1 MTNGN
6 TSPEQQKTEL
16 AKAYTPQD
24 VEKKWYSVW
33 EDQKLFEA
41 NRAEQNPQDPTG
53 RRAID
58 KAPFVVTMPPPNVT
72 GILHMGHALNNTIQ
86 DTYIR
91 YHRMLGHEA
100 LWMPGTD
107 HAGIATQTKVE
118 RMLRDEG
125 TTRHDVG
132 REKFVARVWEWKDK
146 YGNIIIDQL
155 RALGCSPDWRR
166 TRFTMDEHYYNA
178 VIEAFVR
185 LHDKGLIYR
194 GKRIINWSPVAQ
206 SALSDEEVIH
216 KITEGKLHFFRY
228 PLKEAVGDR
237 THLVIATTRPE
248 TMLGDVAVAVNPN
261 DERYKDLVGKML
273 ILPLM
278 DREIPII
285 ADDYVDKEF
294 GTGCVKITPAHDPND
309 FEIGL
314 RHNLPQLNVMTPSA
328 HINELGGKYAGLDRY
343 EARKKI
349 IADLEALG
357 LVEKIESYS
366 NSVGYSERGG
376 EMVEPYLSDQWFVK
390 MKPLAEPALQVVE
403 DGLIKFHPERWINTY
418 RHWMTNIRDWCISRQ
433 LWWGHRIPAWYA
445 TDGQIFVGRNE
456 EEARA
461 RATAAGYTGELRQDE
476 DVMDTWFSSWLWPFA
491 TFGWPEN
498 TEDLKEFYPTS
509 LLSTA
514 PDIIFFWVARMIM
527 GGIEF
532 MEGYEMKDGSKRTKL
547 EDRIPFRDVYFHNV
561 IRDQQGRKMSKSLGN
576 SPDPLDLVAK
586 YGTDAVR
593 FTLLYL
599 APLGQDVRFGEES
612 CEMGRNFANKLWN
625 ATRFVLMKLAEF
637 EATQPK
643 VQFESEDTELLNSLA
658 TKPQEV
664 IRRPTE
670 GFTYKPATTLAD
682 KWMMSRANRAAL
694 DIRKAFD
701 AYEINEVT
709 KIIYDFV
716 WKDYCDWYLEV
727 VKVQPEST
735 PLAVEILEGS
745 LRLIHPIMPFV
756 TEELW
761 HALTDAPTTVL
772 MGKDDF
778 VTGDK
783 YKIDEEA
790 EQKFEF
796 VQRVI
801 EAVRLL
807 RASNNFAPS
816 KAIEL
821 IIAVKDEKD
830 AQLLNEGRTII
841 EKLTRAASFEVRTGT
856 TELSSTEYASELIG
870 GRGQAFLK
878 LEQRSEADKIK
889 ERERLQKE
897 LERINVQ
904 LNAVVAKLGNEGFV
918 ARAPEQVI
926 VKEREK
932 ETSYREQIQ
941 KLENTLS
948 QL

>member
-1 MTNGN
+1 MSEN
-6 TSPEQQKTEL
+6 TTQAPEL
-16 AKAYTPQD
+16 AKAYVPQD
-24 VEKKWYSVW
+24 VEKKWYEVW
-33 EDQKLFEA
+33 EKNGLFEA
-41 NRAEQNPQDPTG
+41 NRAEQNAQDPTG
-53 RRAID
+53 RRAVD
-58 KAPFVVTMPPPNVT
+58 KAPFVIVMPPPNVT

-125 TTRHDVG
+125 QTRHDLG
-132 REKFVARVWEWKDK
+132 REKFVEKVWDWKGK
-146 YGNIIIDQL
+146 YGDIIINQL

-166 TRFTMDEHYYNA
+166 TRFTMDEKYYDA
-178 VIEAFVR
+178 VIECFVR

-206 SALSDEEVIH
+206 SALSDEEVLH
-216 KITEGKLHFFRY
+216 RITEGKLHFFKY
-228 PLKEAVGDR
+228 PLKNPTASR
-237 THLVIATTRPE
+237 SHIVIATTRPE
-248 TMLGDVAVAVNPN
+248 TMLGDVAVAVNPK
-261 DERYKDLVGKML
+261 DERYADLVDQML
-273 ILPLM
+273 VLPLM
-278 DREIPII
+278 NREIPII

-314 RHNLPQLNVMTPSA
+314 RHNLPQINVMDTSA
-328 HINELGGKYAGLDRY
+328 HINEHGGKYAGLDRF
-343 EARKKI
+343 EARKRV
-349 IADLEALG
+349 IADLQELG
-357 LVEKIESYS
+357 LVERIEDYS
-366 NSVGYSERGG
+366 HSVGYSERGG

-390 MKPLAEPALQVVE
+390 MKPLADPALQVVE
-403 DGLIKFHPERWINTY
+403 DGLINFHPERWINTY

-445 TDGQIFVGRNE
+445 DNGEIYVGRNA

-461 RATAAGYTGELRQDE
+461 RATQAGYTGELRQDA

-491 TFGWPEN
+491 TLGWPDDS
-498 TEDLKEFYPTS
+498 EDLKEFYPTA

-532 MEGYEMKDGSKRTKL
+532 TEGYTMKNGERRTKL

-576 SPDPLDLVAK
+576 SPDPLDLVAR

-625 ATRFVLMKLAEF
+625 ATRFVLMKLGEF
-637 EATQPK
+637 EASQPK
-643 VQFESEDTELLNSLA
+643 TQFETEDTELLNSLA
-658 TKPQEV
+658 TSPQE
-664 IRRPTE
+664 ITRRPTE
-670 GFTYKPATTLAD
+670 GFSYKPATTLAD
-682 KWMMSRANRAAL
+682 KWMLSRANRAAH
-694 DIRKAFD
+694 DIRVAFD
-701 AYEINEVT
+701 AFQINEVT
-709 KIIYDFV
+709 KIVYDFV
-716 WKDYCDWYLEV
+716 WRDYCDWYLEI
-727 VKVQPEST
+727 VKVQPAST
-735 PLAVEILEGS
+735 PLAVEILEGI
-745 LRLIHPIMPFV
+745 LRLVHPIMPFV

-761 HALTDAPTTVL
+761 HALTNASPDVL
-772 MGKDDF
+772 IGKDDF
-778 VTGDK
+778 ITGDTH
-783 YKIDEEA
+783 KIDDEA
-790 EQKFEF
+790 EKKFEF
-796 VQRVI
+796 VQKTI
-801 EAVRLL
+801 EAIRLL
-807 RASNNFAPS
+807 RATNQLAPS
-816 KAIEL
+816 KPAEL
-821 IIAVKDEKD
+821 TIAVAD
-830 AQLLNEGRTII
+830 APDLALLEGSRQIL
-841 EKLTRAASFEVRTGT
+841 EKLTRASSLDLKLGSL
-856 TELSSTEYASELIG
+856 ELNSAEYGSELVG
-870 GRGQAFLK
+870 GRAQVYLK
-878 LEQRSEADKIK
+878 LEQRSEADKLK

-897 LERINVQ
+897 LERIMNQ
-904 LNAVVAKLGNEGFV
+904 LQQVSAKLSNEGFV

-932 ETSYREQIQ
+932 ESNYREQVR
-941 KLENTLS
+941 KLETTLS